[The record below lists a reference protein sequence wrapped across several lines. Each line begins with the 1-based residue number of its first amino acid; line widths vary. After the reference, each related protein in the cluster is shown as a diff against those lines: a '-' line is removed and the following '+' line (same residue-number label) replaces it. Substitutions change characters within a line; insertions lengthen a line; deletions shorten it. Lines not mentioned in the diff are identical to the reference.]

1 MYLLINNETI
11 QRIPFYLD
19 GSNFKFNK
27 IFDSELINKIQYHL
41 DRENIFV
48 ITHKNNDKDL
58 NFSSKYN
65 FQDMDIKSNKII
77 DDRFTIIYPK
87 KCI

>member
-77 DDRFTIIYPK
+77 DDRFTII
-87 KCI
+87 